1 MLKISNKKHD
11 SQTKSQTK
19 NIYCYTDG
27 SVIPVLKFLSKSPL
41 KELINIEKK
50 KKKNSCIL
58 PDDCSNLTAQ
68 VFHRLTRDSLDR

>member
-1 MLKISNKKHD
+1 MLKIPNKKRD
-11 SQTKSQTK
+11 SQRKSQTK

-50 KKKNSCIL
+50 KEKFVYF
-58 PDDCSNLTAQ
+58 A
-68 VFHRLTRDSLDR
+68 